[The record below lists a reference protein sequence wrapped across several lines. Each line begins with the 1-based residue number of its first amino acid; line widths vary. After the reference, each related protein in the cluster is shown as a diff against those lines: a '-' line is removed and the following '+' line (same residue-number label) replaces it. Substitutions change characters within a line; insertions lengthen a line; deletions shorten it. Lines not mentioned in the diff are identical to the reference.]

1 MTDRDYK
8 EQNELLQELSNIL
21 AENIYDYEL
30 IKYEPIYD
38 EDLDI
43 LYGRNIFNK
52 GLKEYNLLTTTDF
65 TIKYIDGNIP
75 RKLLM
80 DTANVLIKVAAG
92 EAEQI

>member
-92 EAEQI
+92 EVEQI